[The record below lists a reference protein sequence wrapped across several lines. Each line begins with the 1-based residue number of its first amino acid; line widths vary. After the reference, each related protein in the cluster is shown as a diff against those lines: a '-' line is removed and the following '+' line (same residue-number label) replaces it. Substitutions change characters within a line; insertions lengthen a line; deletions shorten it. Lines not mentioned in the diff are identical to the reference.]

1 MAINEVVYDGETL
14 LSTKDTTVTAET
26 LSEGVTA
33 VDNTGNVITG
43 TNTND
48 ADTSDATATEA
59 DISKGQVAY
68 VKGKRVVGINSLNA
82 DTSDATA
89 TANEIFKDK
98 TAYVKGVKV
107 TGTMPNVGKATMS
120 FTSATQVYK
129 IPMGYHNGEGFVQVD
144 PDEAKKII
152 PDNLKEGVTILGV
165 TGTLSNE
172 PVTTQTKTVTP
183 TTSVQTI
190 TVDDGYDYLESV
202 TVNAIPYSEADND
215 AGGLTVTIGG

>member
-14 LSTKDTTVTAET
+14 LSTKDTTVTADT

-33 VDNTGNVITG
+33 VDNTGTTITG
-43 TNTND
+43 TNAND
-48 ADTSDATATEA
+48 ANTSDGTATEA
-59 DISKGQVAY
+59 DIRKGEVAY
-68 VKGKRVVGINSLNA
+68 VKGKRLVGTNVNNA

-89 TANEIFKDK
+89 TAAEIMKDK
-98 TAYVKGVKV
+98 TAYVKGLKV
-107 TGTMPNVGKATMS
+107 TGTMPDVGKATMS

-144 PDEAKKII
+144 PDEARKII

-215 AGGLTVTIGG
+215 AGGITVTIGG